1 VTEPSSERGPR
12 PFGPR
17 RMAEWLSFGVSLALI
32 LAVVVYL
39 VGRVLEP
46 SAPVIDARVTPL
58 LDQAKRQ
65 GSRFVLP
72 VEVENR
78 SPRSVRDLQ
87 ISIHYELDGRP
98 QSMDFV
104 LDYVGQTS
112 RQIVYA
118 YFREDPRGI
127 SIRAEPLSYRV
138 D

>member
-1 VTEPSSERGPR
+1 
-12 PFGPR
+12 
-17 RMAEWLSFGVSLALI
+17 MAEWLSFGVSLALI
-32 LAVVVYL
+32 LSVVGYL
-39 VGRVLEP
+39 VARMLEP

-58 LDQAKRQ
+58 FDEAKRQ

-87 ISIHYELDGRP
+87 ISIRYELDGRP
-98 QSMDFV
+98 QSMQLV

-112 RQIVYA
+112 LHVVYA
-118 YFREDPRGI
+118 YFREDPRGLAI
-127 SIRAEPLSYRV
+127 QAEPLSYSV